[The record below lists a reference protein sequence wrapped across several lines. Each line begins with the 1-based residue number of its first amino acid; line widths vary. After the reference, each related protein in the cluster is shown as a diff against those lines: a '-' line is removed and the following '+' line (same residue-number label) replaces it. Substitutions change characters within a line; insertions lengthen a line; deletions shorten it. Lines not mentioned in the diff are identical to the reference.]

1 MEEGSTLPEACPPS
15 DTGRGRGPPDTRSR
29 LGGDAGD
36 GGRGRS
42 AERGPRLRGAPAESS
57 GRVLPSSLISFLFKC
72 RWWSIEWDTVGRKGG
87 KMTMRSTK
95 KGRPRAPLLQ
105 QLASSRTPL
114 ALLAPAPPIVICV
127 IAARSLA
134 PDGPHP
140 LPVSGGGHASQR
152 QLSPV
157 TLHPGAP
164 RAMYFLRLCARA
176 TSPNSTLTLA
186 LDLSLNRL
194 KPWLY
199 LISPKTASGS
209 MGRILL

>member
-87 KMTMRSTK
+87 KMKMRSTK
-95 KGRPRAPLLQ
+95 KGRPLFLLCQ
-105 QLASSRTPL
+105 SSAAADQKPPKPPPPGKPPGPPGPMPPPGKPPGPPGPMPPGRPPPMPPCMRRCISAS
-114 ALLAPAPPIVICV
+114 
-127 IAARSLA
+127 
-134 PDGPHP
+134 
-140 LPVSGGGHASQR
+140 
-152 QLSPV
+152 
-157 TLHPGAP
+157 
-164 RAMYFLRLCARA
+164 
-176 TSPNSTLTLA
+176 
-186 LDLSLNRL
+186 
-194 KPWLY
+194 
-199 LISPKTASGS
+199 
-209 MGRILL
+209 

>member
-1 MEEGSTLPEACPPS
+1 MQGGGICPAGGRPHPCPCGGLMYEHRTDAMWLKAWKSTDTESRHLRSEATQGVWGVSPPMHEMPS
-15 DTGRGRGPPDTRSR
+15 SQRGR
-29 LGGDAGD
+29 LK
-36 GGRGRS
+36 
-42 AERGPRLRGAPAESS
+42 
-57 GRVLPSSLISFLFKC
+57 RVGLFFC
-72 RWWSIEWDTVGRKGG
+72 CA
-87 KMTMRSTK
+87 
-95 KGRPRAPLLQ
+95 RAPLLQ

>member
-1 MEEGSTLPEACPPS
+1 M
-15 DTGRGRGPPDTRSR
+15 RGRLKRVGLFFCCARAPLLQQLASSR
-29 LGGDAGD
+29 TPL
-36 GGRGRS
+36 RGR
-42 AERGPRLRGAPAESS
+42 LK
-57 GRVLPSSLISFLFKC
+57 RVGLFFC
-72 RWWSIEWDTVGRKGG
+72 CA
-87 KMTMRSTK
+87 
-95 KGRPRAPLLQ
+95 RAPLLQ

>member
-1 MEEGSTLPEACPPS
+1 MKRIC
-15 DTGRGRGPPDTRSR
+15 
-29 LGGDAGD
+29 
-36 GGRGRS
+36 
-42 AERGPRLRGAPAESS
+42 
-57 GRVLPSSLISFLFKC
+57 
-72 RWWSIEWDTVGRKGG
+72 
-87 KMTMRSTK
+87 TK
-95 KGRPRAPLLQ
+95 KGHRREPFGGLGPTRKSVGFRKRHPTTAPRGHLKQKAGGRLKRVGLFFCCARAPLLQ

>member
-1 MEEGSTLPEACPPS
+1 MFVLDYGKMCTPNGITHFLSSQILSKSPRKRFDKMSFGATK
-15 DTGRGRGPPDTRSR
+15 RGR
-29 LGGDAGD
+29 LK
-36 GGRGRS
+36 
-42 AERGPRLRGAPAESS
+42 
-57 GRVLPSSLISFLFKC
+57 RVGLFFC
-72 RWWSIEWDTVGRKGG
+72 CA
-87 KMTMRSTK
+87 
-95 KGRPRAPLLQ
+95 RAPLLQ